1 MRYAPI
7 SSALFSSRR
16 IGFAKMMKKNSI
28 AIFFSNDEMPRNGDQ
43 VFPFRQ
49 HADLFA
55 LSGLDQPGTSLV
67 LNPGASDPRM
77 QTLAFILSPDPHHTV
92 WNGKRYSKSEVKQV
106 SGIDTIYTLDQWDR
120 VMKPLFESSRIIYLD
135 TLFQSNPLHQVVNQ
149 NERRAFD
156 LQNEWPG
163 KNFIS
168 AKTIL
173 QKLVMIKHPVEIDLM
188 KKAIE
193 VTGNAFREVLQL
205 VKPGMKEYEV
215 EAELTR
221 IIIGSG
227 CQHAFEPIV
236 ASGKSACTLH
246 YVRNDARIKPGSL
259 ILVDFGAEYAY
270 MASDMTRTIPASGR
284 FTPRQKA
291 IYQAVLHILNEVTQ
305 LMRPGI
311 TLAELNVETG
321 KMMDAALVRLKLLT
335 KHDIRRQDPAHPLR
349 RKYFMHGI
357 SHHLGWN
364 VHDQYE
370 KGAAFKSGMVLTCE
384 PGLYISEE
392 KTGIRLENDI
402 LITRGQPVNLMQN
415 IPIDPYEIEDIM
427 NR

>member
-16 IGFAKMMKKNSI
+16 FDFAKRMKKNSI

-55 LSGLDQPGTSLV
+55 LSGLDQPGTALV
-67 LNPGASDPRM
+67 LNPGASDPHLR
-77 QTLAFILSPDPHHTV
+77 TLAFILSPDPHHTI
-92 WNGKRYSKSEVKQV
+92 WNGKRYSKPEAKQV
-106 SGIDTIYTLDQWDR
+106 SGIDAIYTLDQWDR
-120 VMKPLFESSRIIYLD
+120 VMNPLLESSKVIYLD
-135 TLFQSNPLHQVVNQ
+135 TFFKSNPLEQVVNQ

-156 LQNEWPG
+156 LQKVWPG
-163 KNFIS
+163 KIFLS
-168 AKTIL
+168 SKPIL

-193 VTGNAFREVLQL
+193 VTGKAFHAVLRE
-205 VKPGMKEYEV
+205 VKPGMKEFEV

-221 IIIGSG
+221 VIIGSG

-259 ILVDFGAEYAY
+259 ILIDFGAEYAY

-284 FTPRQKA
+284 FTNRQKA
-291 IYQAVLHILNEVTQ
+291 IYQAVLHILKEVTQ

-311 TLAELNVETG
+311 TLAELNVETA

-335 KHDIRRQDPAHPLR
+335 RHDIRRQDPAHPLR
-349 RKYFMHGI
+349 RKYFMHGV

-364 VHDQYE
+364 VHDQYVA
-370 KGAAFKSGMVLTCE
+370 GAPLKSGMVLTCE
-384 PGLYISEE
+384 PGLYIAEE

-415 IPIDPYEIEDIM
+415 IPIEGDEIEDLM
-427 NR
+427 NS

>member
-1 MRYAPI
+1 
-7 SSALFSSRR
+7 
-16 IGFAKMMKKNSI
+16 
-28 AIFFSNDEMPRNGDQ
+28 MPRNGDQ

-55 LSGLDQPGTSLV
+55 LSGLDQPGTALV
-67 LNPGASDPRM
+67 LNPGASDPHMR
-77 QTLAFILSPDPHHTV
+77 TLAFILSPDPHHTI
-92 WNGKRYSKSEVKQV
+92 WNGKRYSKSEAKQV
-106 SGIDTIYTLDQWDR
+106 SGVDTIYTLDQWDR
-120 VMKPLFESSRIIYLD
+120 VMNPLLESAQVIYLD
-135 TLFQSNPLHQVVNQ
+135 TFFKSNPLEQVVNQ

-156 LQNEWPG
+156 LQNAWPG
-163 KNFIS
+163 KIFLS
-168 AKTIL
+168 AKPIL

-193 VTGNAFREVLQL
+193 VTGNAFQEVLQL
-205 VKPGMKEYEV
+205 VKPGMKEFEV
-215 EAELTR
+215 EAELTHV
-221 IIIGSG
+221 IIGSG

-259 ILVDFGAEYAY
+259 ILLDFGAEYAY

-284 FTPRQKA
+284 FTTRQKA
-291 IYQAVLHILNEVTQ
+291 IYQAVLHILNDVTQ

-321 KMMDAALVRLKLLT
+321 KMMDAALVRLKLLAR
-335 KHDIRRQDPAHPLR
+335 HDIRRQDPAHPLR
-349 RKYFMHGI
+349 RKYFMHGV

-364 VHDQYE
+364 VHDQNIA
-370 KGAAFKSGMVLTCE
+370 GAPLKNGMVLTCE
-384 PGLYISEE
+384 PGLYIAEE

-415 IPIDPYEIEDIM
+415 IPIEAEEIEDLM
-427 NR
+427 NS